1 MNKAAAWNCV
11 AWILAVAAFAGA
23 FVILYRQ
30 VRYNIPNDLRTP
42 VILLINALLASIV
55 AIIFALREGELANW
69 TAVHRCLRFGI
80 WTAAVFRLVPL
91 FPWEGVL
98 FMKNTIS
105 FDVQYIMLAAFTH
118 GGLTFVITG
127 PFAPAVLG
135 RSTWTPDDSLLEM
148 CGATIVVF
156 YITSV
161 VVRLL
166 AEPAFFYW

>member
-105 FDVQYIMLAAFTH
+105 FDVPYILLAAFIH
-118 GGLTFVITG
+118 GGLVFVIAA
-127 PFAPAVLG
+127 PFAYSVVGLSAL
-135 RSTWTPDDSLLEM
+135 TPDDSLLEM
-148 CGATIVVF
+148 CGATVLIF
-156 YITSV
+156 YIASV

-166 AEPAFFYW
+166 AEPGIFT